1 MKKAIYPGSFD
12 PITNGHI
19 DIIRRARKMFEEVT
33 VAVAKNP
40 DKKPFFSYEE
50 REKMISQI
58 FEDDPKIKVIK
69 YSGLLVDLAKENN
82 IYTFIRGL
90 RAVTDFDY
98 EFQLAMTNKTLND
111 KIDTVFLMTE
121 GKYSYLS
128 SNVVRQLAKFKGDVS
143 SFVPPLVEFEMK
155 RKVT

>member
-19 DIIRRARKMFEEVT
+19 DIVRRARKMFDEVII
-33 VAVAKNP
+33 AVAKNP
-40 DKKPFFSYEE
+40 EKKPFFSYDE

-58 FEDDPKIKVIK
+58 FSDDPSIKVLK
-69 YSGLLVDLAKENN
+69 YSGLLVNLAKETG

-98 EFQLAMTNKTLND
+98 EFQLAMTNKTLNT
-111 KIDTVFLMTE
+111 KIDTVFLMTD

-128 SNVVRQLAKFKGDVS
+128 SNVVRQLAKFNGDIS
-143 SFVPPLVEFEMK
+143 SFVPALVEFEMK
-155 RKVT
+155 RKMT

>member
-1 MKKAIYPGSFD
+1 M
-12 PITNGHI
+12 
-19 DIIRRARKMFEEVT
+19 T

-128 SNVVRQLAKFKGDVS
+128 SNVGEAIS
-143 SFVPPLVEFEMK
+143 
-155 RKVT
+155 